1 MLLKFMC
8 YTKWPTDP
16 VQSLSKTSEEQ
27 TESSDKT
34 FQLAKTTKG
43 KRSKAGKLLS
53 DFKQNPC

>member
-1 MLLKFMC
+1 MC

-16 VQSLSKTSEEQ
+16 GQSLSKTSEEQ
-27 TESSDKT
+27 TKNSHKT
-34 FQLAKTTKG
+34 FQLTKASEG

>member
-1 MLLKFMC
+1 MC

-16 VQSLSKTSEEQ
+16 AQSLPKSREEQ
-27 TESSDKT
+27 TKNSHKT